1 MTPDEL
7 PPHAL
12 FVEWGRFRAGAFGIP
27 AIITLAVI
35 AIAVL
40 LKLTGWL

>member
-1 MTPDEL
+1 MTPDKL

-12 FVEWGRFRAGAFGIP
+12 FVEWGRFRAGAVGLP

-35 AIAVL
+35 AVVAV
-40 LKLTGWL
+40 LKLTGWF